1 MDRSRRLLTALALC
15 GAATIGAPHLQ
26 PDAAGAATT
35 ASAVVRPG
43 AFCKA
48 SEAGR
53 VDVTADGRWMRC
65 ETTPTDA
72 RHRWR
77 PVVK

>member
-15 GAATIGAPHLQ
+15 GVATLGAQHLEVEPVAAAP
-26 PDAAGAATT
+26 AAP
-35 ASAVVRPG
+35 SAVRPG
-43 AFCKA
+43 AFCRA

-53 VDVTADGRWMRC
+53 VDRAADGRWMRC
-65 ETTPTDA
+65 EITARDA

-77 PVVK
+77 EVIK